1 MKKIA
6 KRELHRLERSAEAEF
21 PGDPALQQVHIARKI
36 LAREAE
42 LNGMAYLE
50 YVRALTHSER
60 PLRQRPVG

>member
-1 MKKIA
+1 MKKVA

-21 PGDPALQQVHIARKI
+21 PGDPALQQVHIARKV

-50 YVRALTHSER
+50 YVQALMHCEPRLHHRRA
-60 PLRQRPVG
+60 G